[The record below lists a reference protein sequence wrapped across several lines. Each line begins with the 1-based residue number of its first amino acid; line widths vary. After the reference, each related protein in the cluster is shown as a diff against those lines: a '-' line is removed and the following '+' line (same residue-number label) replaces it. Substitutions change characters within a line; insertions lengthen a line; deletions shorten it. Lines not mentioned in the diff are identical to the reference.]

1 MGRRLNPTWRRATV
15 LVLIAILTALSV
27 FDWVTVQSPYGS
39 VGTAAGATLI
49 AVCGACCAAH
59 GVRPVT
65 AVAGIAACASFALC
79 LNALSVPLYWE
90 PALAFGAVV
99 TTARVPRRNRT
110 WLTVWLL
117 AIPTVALFTHSMF
130 TPDWPGNQSAG
141 RAAAVAVRTVALSWV
156 FLGFFFLLGVQL
168 RNRRDKISEL
178 EQQIEFAH
186 VRERTQI
193 AREMHDI
200 VAHTL
205 AGITALADGARYASK
220 HNPEVARGALETISA
235 ESRTALSQMRGLL
248 SVLRDDDAAA
258 PAGAAPGRRDFTA
271 LFDEARARGLDLSVE
286 GFDELPEDVPPLMLF
301 TLYRVCQEAITNM
314 LRHASAPEGALIFS
328 ADAKSVRVEAVNAA
342 PKSKHGPDGF
352 GLVGIRERV
361 AAHGG
366 RVNVTDDGGEFVLT
380 AEVPR

>member
-1 MGRRLNPTWRRATV
+1 MNLTWQRATV
-15 LVLIAILTALSV
+15 LVLVAILAV
-27 FDWVTVQSPYGS
+27 VFAFDWATVQSPYGAA
-39 VGTAAGATLI
+39 GTAAGAALI
-49 AVCGACCAAH
+49 VACGACCLAYGA
-59 GVRPVT
+59 RPVA
-65 AVAGIAACASFALC
+65 AVAGIAACASLALC
-79 LNALSVPLYWE
+79 LNALSIPLYWE

-99 TTARVPRRNRT
+99 TSSRVPRRDRA

-117 AIPTVALFTHSMF
+117 AIPTVALFTHGLF
-130 TPDWPGNQSAG
+130 AEDWPGGQSVG
-141 RAAAVAVRTVALSWV
+141 RAAAVASRAVALSWV
-156 FLGFFFLLGVQL
+156 FLGFFFLLGAQL
-168 RNRRDKISEL
+168 RNRREKISEL

-220 HNPEVARGALETISA
+220 ADPQVAQEALATISA
-235 ESRTALSQMRGLL
+235 ESRTALTQMRGLL
-248 SVLRDDDAAA
+248 SVLRDDDGA
-258 PAGAAPGRRDFTA
+258 PTGATPGRRDFAA
-271 LFDEARARGLDLSVE
+271 LFDDARNRGLDLTVT
-286 GFDELPEDVPPLMLF
+286 GFDELPEDLPALTQF
-301 TLYRVCQEAITNM
+301 TLYRICQEAITNM
-314 LRHASAPEGALIFS
+314 LRHASTPQGAITFS

-342 PKSKHGPDGF
+342 SKSKHGPDGF

-366 RVNVTDDGGEFVLT
+366 RVSVTNDGGEFVLT

>member
-1 MGRRLNPTWRRATV
+1 MNLTWQRATV
-15 LVLIAILTALSV
+15 LVLVAILAV
-27 FDWVTVQSPYGS
+27 VFAFDWATVQSPYGAA
-39 VGTAAGATLI
+39 GTAAGAALI
-49 AVCGACCAAH
+49 VACGACCLAYGA
-59 GVRPVT
+59 RPV
-65 AVAGIAACASFALC
+65 ASVAGIAACASLALC
-79 LNALSVPLYWE
+79 LNALSIPLYWE

-99 TTARVPRRNRT
+99 TSSRVPRRDRA

-117 AIPTVALFTHSMF
+117 AIPTVALFTHGLF
-130 TPDWPGNQSAG
+130 AEDWPGGQSVG
-141 RAAAVAVRTVALSWV
+141 RAAAVAARAVALSWV
-156 FLGFFFLLGVQL
+156 FLGFFFLLGAQL
-168 RNRRDKISEL
+168 RNRREKISEL

-220 HNPEVARGALETISA
+220 ADPQVAQEALATISA
-235 ESRTALSQMRGLL
+235 ESRTALTQMRGLL
-248 SVLRDDDAAA
+248 SVLRDDDGA
-258 PAGAAPGRRDFTA
+258 PTGATPGRRDFAA
-271 LFDEARARGLDLSVE
+271 LFDDARNRGLDLTVT
-286 GFDELPEDVPPLMLF
+286 GFDELPEDLPALTQF
-301 TLYRVCQEAITNM
+301 TLYRICQEAITNM
-314 LRHASAPEGALIFS
+314 LRHASTPQGAITFS

-342 PKSKHGPDGF
+342 SKSKHGPDGF

-366 RVNVTDDGGEFVLT
+366 RVSVTNDGGEFVLT

>member
-1 MGRRLNPTWRRATV
+1 MLA
-15 LVLIAILTALSV
+15 LIAILTALSV

-99 TTARVPRRNRT
+99 TTSRVPRRDRT

-130 TPDWPGNQSAG
+130 APDWPGSQSAG
-141 RAAAVAVRTVALSWV
+141 RAATVAARAVALSWV
-156 FLGFFFLLGVQL
+156 FLGFFFLLGAQL
-168 RNRRDKISEL
+168 RNRRETISEL

-258 PAGAAPGRRDFTA
+258 PTGAAPSRRDFTA
-271 LFDEARARGLDLSVE
+271 LFNEARARGLNLSVT
-286 GFDELPEDVPPLMLF
+286 GFDELPEDVPPLTLF

-314 LRHASAPEGALIFS
+314 LRHAPAPEGALAFS

-342 PKSKHGPDGF
+342 PKSKHGPNGF

>member
-1 MGRRLNPTWRRATV
+1 MNLTWQRATV
-15 LVLIAILTALSV
+15 LVLVAILAV
-27 FDWVTVQSPYGS
+27 VFAFDWATVQSPYGAA
-39 VGTAAGATLI
+39 GTAAGAALI
-49 AVCGACCAAH
+49 VACGACCLAYGA
-59 GVRPVT
+59 RPVA
-65 AVAGIAACASFALC
+65 AVAGIAACASLALC
-79 LNALSVPLYWE
+79 LNALSIPLYWE

-99 TTARVPRRNRT
+99 TSSRVPRRDRA

-117 AIPTVALFTHSMF
+117 AIPTVALFTHGLF
-130 TPDWPGNQSAG
+130 AEDWPGGQSVG
-141 RAAAVAVRTVALSWV
+141 RAAAVAARAVVLSWV
-156 FLGFFFLLGVQL
+156 FLGFFFLLGAQL
-168 RNRRDKISEL
+168 RNRREKISEL

-220 HNPEVARGALETISA
+220 ADPQVAQEALATISA
-235 ESRTALSQMRGLL
+235 ESRTALTQMRGLL
-248 SVLRDDDAAA
+248 SVLRDDDGA
-258 PAGAAPGRRDFTA
+258 PTGATPGRRDFAA
-271 LFDEARARGLDLSVE
+271 LFDDARNRGLDLTVT
-286 GFDELPEDVPPLMLF
+286 GFDELPEDLPALTQF
-301 TLYRVCQEAITNM
+301 TLYRICQEAITNM
-314 LRHASAPEGALIFS
+314 LRHASTPQGAITFS

-342 PKSKHGPDGF
+342 SKSKHGPDGF

-366 RVNVTDDGGEFVLT
+366 RVSVTNDGGEFVLT

>member
-1 MGRRLNPTWRRATV
+1 MNLTWQRATV
-15 LVLIAILTALSV
+15 LVLVAILAV
-27 FDWVTVQSPYGS
+27 VFAFDWATVQSPYGAA
-39 VGTAAGATLI
+39 GTAAGAALI
-49 AVCGACCAAH
+49 VACGACCLAYGA
-59 GVRPVT
+59 RPVA
-65 AVAGIAACASFALC
+65 AVAGIAACASLALC
-79 LNALSVPLYWE
+79 LNALSIPLYWE

-99 TTARVPRRNRT
+99 TSSRVPRRDRA

-117 AIPTVALFTHSMF
+117 AIPTVALFTHGLF
-130 TPDWPGNQSAG
+130 AEDWPGGQSVG
-141 RAAAVAVRTVALSWV
+141 RAAAIAARAVVLSWV
-156 FLGFFFLLGVQL
+156 FLGFFFLLGAQL
-168 RNRRDKISEL
+168 RNRREKISEL

-220 HNPEVARGALETISA
+220 ADPQVAQEALATISA
-235 ESRTALSQMRGLL
+235 ESRTALTQMRGLL
-248 SVLRDDDAAA
+248 SVLRDDD
-258 PAGAAPGRRDFTA
+258 GALTGATPGRRDFAA
-271 LFDEARARGLDLSVE
+271 LFDDARNRGLDLTVT
-286 GFDELPEDVPPLMLF
+286 GFDELPEDLPALTQF
-301 TLYRVCQEAITNM
+301 TLYRICQEAITNM
-314 LRHASAPEGALIFS
+314 LRHASTPQGAITFS

-342 PKSKHGPDGF
+342 SKSKHGPDGF

-366 RVNVTDDGGEFVLT
+366 RVSVTNDGGEFVLT

>member
-1 MGRRLNPTWRRATV
+1 MNLTWQRATV
-15 LVLIAILTALSV
+15 LVLVAILAV
-27 FDWVTVQSPYGS
+27 VFAFDWATVQSPYGAA
-39 VGTAAGATLI
+39 GTAAGAALI
-49 AVCGACCAAH
+49 VACGACCLAYGA
-59 GVRPVT
+59 RPVA
-65 AVAGIAACASFALC
+65 AVAGIAACASLALC
-79 LNALSVPLYWE
+79 LNALSIPLYWE

-99 TTARVPRRNRT
+99 TSSRVPRRDRA

-117 AIPTVALFTHSMF
+117 AIPTVALFTHGLF
-130 TPDWPGNQSAG
+130 AEDWPGGQSVG
-141 RAAAVAVRTVALSWV
+141 RAAAVAARAVALSWV
-156 FLGFFFLLGVQL
+156 FLGFFFLLGAQL
-168 RNRRDKISEL
+168 RNRREKISEL

-220 HNPEVARGALETISA
+220 ADPQVAQEALATISA
-235 ESRTALSQMRGLL
+235 ESRTALTQMRGLL
-248 SVLRDDDAAA
+248 SVLRDDDGA
-258 PAGAAPGRRDFTA
+258 PTGATPGRRDFAA
-271 LFDEARARGLDLSVE
+271 LFDDARNRGLDLTVT
-286 GFDELPEDVPPLMLF
+286 GFDELPEDLPALTQF
-301 TLYRVCQEAITNM
+301 TLYRICQEAITNM
-314 LRHASAPEGALIFS
+314 LRHASTPQGAITFS

-342 PKSKHGPDGF
+342 SKSKHGPDGF

-366 RVNVTDDGGEFVLT
+366 RVSVTDDGGEFVLT

>member
-1 MGRRLNPTWRRATV
+1 MNLTWQRATV
-15 LVLIAILTALSV
+15 LVLVAILAV
-27 FDWVTVQSPYGS
+27 VFAFDWATVQCPYGAA
-39 VGTAAGATLI
+39 GTAAGAALI
-49 AVCGACCAAH
+49 VACGACCLAYGA
-59 GVRPVT
+59 RPVA
-65 AVAGIAACASFALC
+65 AVAGIAACASLALC
-79 LNALSVPLYWE
+79 LNALSIPLYWE

-99 TTARVPRRNRT
+99 TSSRVPRRDRA

-117 AIPTVALFTHSMF
+117 AIPTVALFTHGLF
-130 TPDWPGNQSAG
+130 AEDWPGGQSVG
-141 RAAAVAVRTVALSWV
+141 RAAAVAARAVALSWV
-156 FLGFFFLLGVQL
+156 FLGFFFLLGAQL
-168 RNRRDKISEL
+168 RNRREKISEL

-220 HNPEVARGALETISA
+220 ADPQVAQEALATISA
-235 ESRTALSQMRGLL
+235 ESRTALTQMRGLL
-248 SVLRDDDAAA
+248 SVLRDDDGA
-258 PAGAAPGRRDFTA
+258 PTGATPGRRDFAA
-271 LFDEARARGLDLSVE
+271 LFDDARNRGLDLTVT
-286 GFDELPEDVPPLMLF
+286 GFDELPEDLPALTQF
-301 TLYRVCQEAITNM
+301 TLYRICQEAITNM
-314 LRHASAPEGALIFS
+314 LRHASTPQGAITFS

-342 PKSKHGPDGF
+342 SKSKHGPDGF

-366 RVNVTDDGGEFVLT
+366 RVSVTNDGGEFVLT

>member
-1 MGRRLNPTWRRATV
+1 MNLTWQRATV
-15 LVLIAILTALSV
+15 LVLVAILAV
-27 FDWVTVQSPYGS
+27 VFAFDWATVQSPYGAA
-39 VGTAAGATLI
+39 GTAAGAALI
-49 AVCGACCAAH
+49 VACGACCLAYGARPAA
-59 GVRPVT
+59 
-65 AVAGIAACASFALC
+65 AVAGIAACASLALC
-79 LNALSVPLYWE
+79 LNALSIPLYWE

-99 TTARVPRRNRT
+99 TSSRVPRRDRA

-117 AIPTVALFTHSMF
+117 AIPTVALFTHGLF
-130 TPDWPGNQSAG
+130 AEDWPGGQSVG
-141 RAAAVAVRTVALSWV
+141 RAAAVAARAVALSWV
-156 FLGFFFLLGVQL
+156 FLGFFFLLGAQL
-168 RNRRDKISEL
+168 RNRREKISEL

-220 HNPEVARGALETISA
+220 ADPQVAQEALATISA
-235 ESRTALSQMRGLL
+235 ESRTALTQMRGLL
-248 SVLRDDDAAA
+248 SVLRDDDGA
-258 PAGAAPGRRDFTA
+258 PTGATPGRRDFAA
-271 LFDEARARGLDLSVE
+271 LFDDARNRGLDLTVT
-286 GFDELPEDVPPLMLF
+286 GFDELPEDLPALTQF
-301 TLYRVCQEAITNM
+301 TLYRICQEAITNM
-314 LRHASAPEGALIFS
+314 LRHASTPQGAITFS

-342 PKSKHGPDGF
+342 SKSKHGPDGF

-366 RVNVTDDGGEFVLT
+366 RVSVTNDGGEFVLT

>member
-1 MGRRLNPTWRRATV
+1 MNLTWQRATV
-15 LVLIAILTALSV
+15 LVLVAILAV
-27 FDWVTVQSPYGS
+27 VFAFDWATVQSPYGAA
-39 VGTAAGATLI
+39 GTAAGAALI
-49 AVCGACCAAH
+49 VACGACCLAYGA
-59 GVRPVT
+59 RPVA
-65 AVAGIAACASFALC
+65 AVAGIAACASLALC
-79 LNALSVPLYWE
+79 LNALSIPLYWE

-99 TTARVPRRNRT
+99 TSSRVPRRDRA

-117 AIPTVALFTHSMF
+117 AIPTVALFTHGLF
-130 TPDWPGNQSAG
+130 AEDWPGGQSVG
-141 RAAAVAVRTVALSWV
+141 RAAAVAARAVALSWV
-156 FLGFFFLLGVQL
+156 FLGFFFLLGAQL
-168 RNRRDKISEL
+168 RNRREKISEL

-220 HNPEVARGALETISA
+220 ADPQVAQEALATISA
-235 ESRTALSQMRGLL
+235 ESRTALTQMRGLL
-248 SVLRDDDAAA
+248 SVLRDDDGA
-258 PAGAAPGRRDFTA
+258 PTGATPGRRDFAA
-271 LFDEARARGLDLSVE
+271 LFDDARNRGLDLTVT
-286 GFDELPEDVPPLMLF
+286 GFDELPEDLPALTQF
-301 TLYRVCQEAITNM
+301 TLYRICQEAITNM
-314 LRHASAPEGALIFS
+314 LRHASTPQGAITFS

-342 PKSKHGPDGF
+342 SKSKHGPDGF

-366 RVNVTDDGGEFVLT
+366 RVSVTNDGGEFVLT

>member
-1 MGRRLNPTWRRATV
+1 MNLTWQRATV
-15 LVLIAILTALSV
+15 LVLVAILAV
-27 FDWVTVQSPYGS
+27 VFAFDWATVQSPYGAA
-39 VGTAAGATLI
+39 GTAAGAALI
-49 AVCGACCAAH
+49 VACGACCLAYGA
-59 GVRPVT
+59 RPVA
-65 AVAGIAACASFALC
+65 AVAGIAACASLALC
-79 LNALSVPLYWE
+79 LNALSIPLYWE

-99 TTARVPRRNRT
+99 TSSRVPRRDRA

-117 AIPTVALFTHSMF
+117 AIPTVALFTHGLF
-130 TPDWPGNQSAG
+130 AEDWPGGQSVG
-141 RAAAVAVRTVALSWV
+141 RAAAVAARAVVLSWV
-156 FLGFFFLLGVQL
+156 FLGFFFLLGAQL
-168 RNRRDKISEL
+168 RNRREKISEL

-220 HNPEVARGALETISA
+220 ADPQVAQEALATISA
-235 ESRTALSQMRGLL
+235 ESRTALTQMRGLL
-248 SVLRDDDAAA
+248 SVLRDDDGA
-258 PAGAAPGRRDFTA
+258 PAGATPGRRDFAA
-271 LFDEARARGLDLSVE
+271 LFDDARNRGLDLTVT
-286 GFDELPEDVPPLMLF
+286 GFDELPEDLPALTQF
-301 TLYRVCQEAITNM
+301 TLYRICQEAITNM
-314 LRHASAPEGALIFS
+314 LRHASTPQGAITFS

-366 RVNVTDDGGEFVLT
+366 RVNVTEIGRASCRERV
-380 AEVPR
+380 

>member
-1 MGRRLNPTWRRATV
+1 MNLTWQRATV
-15 LVLIAILTALSV
+15 LVLVAILAV
-27 FDWVTVQSPYGS
+27 VFAFDWATVQSPYGAA
-39 VGTAAGATLI
+39 GTAAGAALI
-49 AVCGACCAAH
+49 VACGACCLAYGA
-59 GVRPVT
+59 RPVA
-65 AVAGIAACASFALC
+65 AVAGIAACASLALC
-79 LNALSVPLYWE
+79 LNALSIPLYWE

-99 TTARVPRRNRT
+99 TSSRVPRRDRA

-117 AIPTVALFTHSMF
+117 AIPTVALFTHGLF
-130 TPDWPGNQSAG
+130 AEDWPGGQSVG
-141 RAAAVAVRTVALSWV
+141 RAAAIAARAVVLSWV
-156 FLGFFFLLGVQL
+156 FLGFFFLLGAQL
-168 RNRRDKISEL
+168 RNRREKISEL

-220 HNPEVARGALETISA
+220 ADPQVAQEALATISA
-235 ESRTALSQMRGLL
+235 ESRTALTQMRGLL
-248 SVLRDDDAAA
+248 SVLRDDDGA
-258 PAGAAPGRRDFTA
+258 PTGATPGRRDFAA
-271 LFDEARARGLDLSVE
+271 LFDDARNRGLDLTVT
-286 GFDELPEDVPPLMLF
+286 GFDELPEDLPALTQF
-301 TLYRVCQEAITNM
+301 TLYRICQEAITNM
-314 LRHASAPEGALIFS
+314 LRHASTPQGAITFS

-342 PKSKHGPDGF
+342 SKSKHGPDGC

-366 RVNVTDDGGEFVLT
+366 RVSVTNDGGEFVLT

>member
-27 FDWVTVQSPYGS
+27 FDWVTVQSRYGS

-59 GVRPVT
+59 GARPVAT
-65 AVAGIAACASFALC
+65 VAGIAACASVALC
-79 LNALSVPLYWE
+79 LNALSVPLYWV

-99 TTARVPRRNRT
+99 TTSRVPRRNRT

-130 TPDWPGNQSAG
+130 TPDWPGSQSAA
-141 RAAAVAVRTVALSWV
+141 RTATVAVRAVALSWV
-156 FLGFFFLLGVQL
+156 FLGFFFLLGAQL
-168 RNRRDKISEL
+168 RNRREKISEL

-220 HNPEVARGALETISA
+220 ADPQVAQEALATISA
-235 ESRTALSQMRGLL
+235 ESRTALTQMRGLL
-248 SVLRDDDAAA
+248 SVLRDDDGA
-258 PAGAAPGRRDFTA
+258 PTGATPGRRDFAA
-271 LFDEARARGLDLSVE
+271 LFDDARNRGLGLTVT
-286 GFDELPEDVPPLMLF
+286 GFDELPEDLPALTQF
-301 TLYRVCQEAITNM
+301 TLYRICQEAITNM
-314 LRHASAPEGALIFS
+314 LRHASTPQGAITFS

-342 PKSKHGPDGF
+342 SKSKHGPDGF

-366 RVNVTDDGGEFVLT
+366 RVSVTNDGGEFVLT

>member
-1 MGRRLNPTWRRATV
+1 MNLTWQRATV
-15 LVLIAILTALSV
+15 LVLVAILAV
-27 FDWVTVQSPYGS
+27 VFAFDWATVQSPYGAA
-39 VGTAAGATLI
+39 GTAAGAALI
-49 AVCGACCAAH
+49 VACGACCLAYGA
-59 GVRPVT
+59 RPVA
-65 AVAGIAACASFALC
+65 AVAGIAACASLALC
-79 LNALSVPLYWE
+79 LNALSIPLYWE

-99 TTARVPRRNRT
+99 TSSRVPRRDRA

-117 AIPTVALFTHSMF
+117 AIPTVALFTHGLF
-130 TPDWPGNQSAG
+130 AEDWPGGQSVG
-141 RAAAVAVRTVALSWV
+141 RAAAVAARAVALSWV
-156 FLGFFFLLGVQL
+156 FLGFFFLLGAQL
-168 RNRRDKISEL
+168 RNRREKISVL

-220 HNPEVARGALETISA
+220 ADPQVAQEALATISA
-235 ESRTALSQMRGLL
+235 ESRTALTQMRGLL
-248 SVLRDDDAAA
+248 SVLRDDDGA
-258 PAGAAPGRRDFTA
+258 PTGATPGRRDFAA
-271 LFDEARARGLDLSVE
+271 LFDDARNRGLDLTVT
-286 GFDELPEDVPPLMLF
+286 GFDELPEDLPALTQF
-301 TLYRVCQEAITNM
+301 TLYRICQEAITNM
-314 LRHASAPEGALIFS
+314 LRHASTPQGAITFS

-342 PKSKHGPDGF
+342 SKSKHGPDGF

-366 RVNVTDDGGEFVLT
+366 RVSVTNDGGEFVLT

>member
-1 MGRRLNPTWRRATV
+1 MNLTWQRATV
-15 LVLIAILTALSV
+15 LVLVAILAV
-27 FDWVTVQSPYGS
+27 VFAFDWATVQSPYGAA
-39 VGTAAGATLI
+39 GTAAGAALI
-49 AVCGACCAAH
+49 VACGACCLAYGA
-59 GVRPVT
+59 RPVA
-65 AVAGIAACASFALC
+65 AVAGIAACASLALC
-79 LNALSVPLYWE
+79 LNALSIPLYWE

-99 TTARVPRRNRT
+99 TSSRVPRRDRA

-117 AIPTVALFTHSMF
+117 AIPTVALFTHGLF
-130 TPDWPGNQSAG
+130 AEDWPGGQSVG
-141 RAAAVAVRTVALSWV
+141 RAAAVAARAVVLSWV
-156 FLGFFFLLGVQL
+156 FLGFFFLLGAQL
-168 RNRRDKISEL
+168 RNRREKISEL

-220 HNPEVARGALETISA
+220 ADPQVAQEALATIRA
-235 ESRTALSQMRGLL
+235 ESRTALTQMRGLL
-248 SVLRDDDAAA
+248 SVLRDDDGA
-258 PAGAAPGRRDFTA
+258 PTGATPGRRDFAA
-271 LFDEARARGLDLSVE
+271 LFDDARNRGLDLTVT
-286 GFDELPEDVPPLMLF
+286 GFDELPEDLPALTQF
-301 TLYRVCQEAITNM
+301 TLYRICQEAITNM
-314 LRHASAPEGALIFS
+314 LRHASTPQGAITFS

-342 PKSKHGPDGF
+342 SKSKHGPDGF

-366 RVNVTDDGGEFVLT
+366 RVSVTNDGGEFVLT

>member
-1 MGRRLNPTWRRATV
+1 MNLTWQRATV
-15 LVLIAILTALSV
+15 LVFVAILAV
-27 FDWVTVQSPYGS
+27 VFAFDWATVQSPYGAA
-39 VGTAAGATLI
+39 GTAAGAALI
-49 AVCGACCAAH
+49 VACGACCLAYGA
-59 GVRPVT
+59 RPVA
-65 AVAGIAACASFALC
+65 AVAGIAACASLALC
-79 LNALSVPLYWE
+79 LNALSIPLYWE

-99 TTARVPRRNRT
+99 TSSRVPRRDRA

-117 AIPTVALFTHSMF
+117 AIPTVALFTHGLF
-130 TPDWPGNQSAG
+130 AEDWPGGQSVG
-141 RAAAVAVRTVALSWV
+141 RAAAVAARAVALSWV
-156 FLGFFFLLGVQL
+156 FLGFFFLLGAQL
-168 RNRRDKISEL
+168 RNRREKISEL

-220 HNPEVARGALETISA
+220 ADPQVAQEALATISA
-235 ESRTALSQMRGLL
+235 ESRTALTQMRGLL
-248 SVLRDDDAAA
+248 SVLRDDDGA
-258 PAGAAPGRRDFTA
+258 PTGATPGRRDFAA
-271 LFDEARARGLDLSVE
+271 LFDDARNRGLDLTVT
-286 GFDELPEDVPPLMLF
+286 GFDELPEDLPALTQF
-301 TLYRVCQEAITNM
+301 TLYRICQEAITNM
-314 LRHASAPEGALIFS
+314 LRHASTPQGAITFS

-342 PKSKHGPDGF
+342 SKSKHGPDGF

-366 RVNVTDDGGEFVLT
+366 RVSVTNDGGEFVLT

>member
-1 MGRRLNPTWRRATV
+1 MNITWQRATT
-15 LVLIAILTALSV
+15 LVVIAILTLLFA
-27 FDWVTVQSPYGS
+27 FDWVTVQSPYGAA
-39 VGTAAGATLI
+39 GTAAGAALI
-49 AVCGACCAAH
+49 AVCGACCAAYD
-59 GVRPVT
+59 VRPAA

-79 LNALSVPLYWE
+79 LVALSVPLYWE

-99 TTARVPRRNRT
+99 TSSRVPRRDRT

-130 TPDWPGNQSAG
+130 TPDWPGGQSAW
-141 RAAAVAVRTVALSWV
+141 RDAAVAVRTVALSWV
-156 FLGFFFLLGVQL
+156 FLGFFFLLGAQL
-168 RNRRDKISEL
+168 RNRREKISEL

-205 AGITALADGARYASK
+205 AGITTLADGARYASK
-220 HNPEVARGALETISA
+220 HNPEVARDALVTISA

-248 SVLRDDDAAA
+248 SVLRDDDATA
-258 PAGAAPGRRDFTA
+258 PTGAAPGRRDFTA
-271 LFDEARARGLDLSVE
+271 LFNDARARGLDLTVA
-286 GFDELPEDVPPLMLF
+286 GFDELPEDMPPLTLF
-301 TLYRVCQEAITNM
+301 TIYRVCQEAITNM
-314 LRHASAPEGALIFS
+314 LRHAPAPEGALTFS

-342 PKSKHGPDGF
+342 PTSKHDPDGF

-366 RVNVTDDGGEFVLT
+366 RVSVTDDGGEFVLT

>member
-1 MGRRLNPTWRRATV
+1 M
-15 LVLIAILTALSV
+15 LVLIALLTALFV

-49 AVCGACCAAH
+49 AMCGVCCAAY
-59 GVRPVT
+59 GVRPVP
-65 AVAGIAACASFALC
+65 AVAGIAACASLALC

-99 TTARVPRRNRT
+99 TTSRVPRRDRT

-117 AIPTVALFTHSMF
+117 AIPTVALFTHGLF
-130 TPDWPGNQSAG
+130 TPGWPGGQSVA
-141 RAAAVAVRTVALSWV
+141 RAAAVAARAVALSWV
-156 FLGFFFLLGVQL
+156 FLGFFFLLGAQL
-168 RNRRDKISEL
+168 RNRREKISEL

-220 HNPEVARGALETISA
+220 HNPEVARNALETISA

-258 PAGAAPGRRDFTA
+258 PTGAVPGRRDFTA
-271 LFDEARARGLDLSVE
+271 LFNEARARGLDLSVA
-286 GFDELPEDVPPLMLF
+286 GFDELPEDVPPLTLF

-314 LRHASAPEGALIFS
+314 LRHASAPEGALTFS

-366 RVNVTDDGGEFVLT
+366 RVNVTDDDGEFVLT

>member
-1 MGRRLNPTWRRATV
+1 MNLTWQRATV
-15 LVLIAILTALSV
+15 LVLVAILAV
-27 FDWVTVQSPYGS
+27 VFAFDWATVQSPYGAA
-39 VGTAAGATLI
+39 GTAAGAALI
-49 AVCGACCAAH
+49 VACGACCLSYGA
-59 GVRPVT
+59 RPVA
-65 AVAGIAACASFALC
+65 AVAGIAACASLALC
-79 LNALSVPLYWE
+79 LNALSIPLYWE

-99 TTARVPRRNRT
+99 TSSRVPRRDRA

-117 AIPTVALFTHSMF
+117 AIPTVALFTHGLF
-130 TPDWPGNQSAG
+130 AEDWPGGQSVG
-141 RAAAVAVRTVALSWV
+141 RAAAIAARAVVLSWV
-156 FLGFFFLLGVQL
+156 FLGFFFLLGAQL
-168 RNRRDKISEL
+168 RNRREKISEL

-220 HNPEVARGALETISA
+220 ADPQVAQEALATISA
-235 ESRTALSQMRGLL
+235 ESRTALTQMRGLL
-248 SVLRDDDAAA
+248 SVLRDDDGA
-258 PAGAAPGRRDFTA
+258 PTGATPGRRDFAA
-271 LFDEARARGLDLSVE
+271 LFDDARNRGLDLTVT
-286 GFDELPEDVPPLMLF
+286 GFDELPEDLPALTQF
-301 TLYRVCQEAITNM
+301 TLYRICQEAITNM
-314 LRHASAPEGALIFS
+314 LRHASTPQGAITFS

-342 PKSKHGPDGF
+342 SKSKHGPDGF

-366 RVNVTDDGGEFVLT
+366 RVSVTNDGGEFVLT

>member
-1 MGRRLNPTWRRATV
+1 MTLPWQRATV
-15 LVLIAILTALSV
+15 LVLVAILAV
-27 FDWVTVQSPYGS
+27 VFAFDWATVQSPYGAA
-39 VGTAAGATLI
+39 GTAAGAALI
-49 AVCGACCAAH
+49 VACGACCLAYGA
-59 GVRPVT
+59 RPVA
-65 AVAGIAACASFALC
+65 AVAGIAACASLALC
-79 LNALSVPLYWE
+79 LNALSIPLYWE

-99 TTARVPRRNRT
+99 TSSRVPRRDRA

-117 AIPTVALFTHSMF
+117 AIPTVALFTHGLF
-130 TPDWPGNQSAG
+130 AEDWPGGQSVG
-141 RAAAVAVRTVALSWV
+141 RAAAVAARAVALSWV
-156 FLGFFFLLGVQL
+156 FLGFFFLLGAQL
-168 RNRRDKISEL
+168 RNRREKISEL

-220 HNPEVARGALETISA
+220 ADPQVAQEALATISA
-235 ESRTALSQMRGLL
+235 ESRTALTQMRGLL
-248 SVLRDDDAAA
+248 SVLRDDDGA
-258 PAGAAPGRRDFTA
+258 PTGATPGRRDFAA
-271 LFDEARARGLDLSVE
+271 LFDDARNRGLDLTVT
-286 GFDELPEDVPPLMLF
+286 GFDELPEDLPALTQFNLH
-301 TLYRVCQEAITNM
+301 RICQEAITNM
-314 LRHASAPEGALIFS
+314 LRHASTPQGAITFS

-342 PKSKHGPDGF
+342 SKSKHGPDGF

-366 RVNVTDDGGEFVLT
+366 RVSVTNDGGEFVLT

>member
-1 MGRRLNPTWRRATV
+1 MV
-15 LVLIAILTALSV
+15 LALIAILTALSV

-39 VGTAAGATLI
+39 AGTAAGATLI
-49 AVCGACCAAH
+49 TVCGACCAAH

-99 TTARVPRRNRT
+99 TTSRVPRRDRT

-117 AIPTVALFTHSMF
+117 AIPTVALFTHGMF
-130 TPDWPGNQSAG
+130 TSDWPGSQSAG
-141 RAAAVAVRTVALSWV
+141 HAAAVAARTVALSWV
-156 FLGFFFLLGVQL
+156 VLGFFLLLGAQL
-168 RNRRDKISEL
+168 RNRREKISEL

-220 HNPEVARGALETISA
+220 HDPEVARDALETISA

-258 PAGAAPGRRDFTA
+258 PTGTAPGQRDFTA
-271 LFDEARARGLDLSVE
+271 LFNEARARGLDLNVV
-286 GFDELPEDVPPLMLF
+286 GFDELPEDVSPLTLF

-314 LRHASAPEGALIFS
+314 LRHAPAPEGALTFS

-366 RVNVTDDGGEFVLT
+366 RVNVTDDRGEFVLT

>member
-1 MGRRLNPTWRRATV
+1 MNLTWQRATV
-15 LVLIAILTALSV
+15 LVLVAILAV
-27 FDWVTVQSPYGS
+27 VFAFDWATVQSPYGAA
-39 VGTAAGATLI
+39 GTAAGAALI
-49 AVCGACCAAH
+49 VACGACCLAYGA
-59 GVRPVT
+59 RPVA
-65 AVAGIAACASFALC
+65 AVAGIAACASLALC
-79 LNALSVPLYWE
+79 LNALSIPLYWE

-99 TTARVPRRNRT
+99 TSSRVPRRDRA

-117 AIPTVALFTHSMF
+117 AIPTVALFTHGLF
-130 TPDWPGNQSAG
+130 AEDWPGGQSVG
-141 RAAAVAVRTVALSWV
+141 RAAAVAARAVVLSWV
-156 FLGFFFLLGVQL
+156 FLGFFFLLGAQL
-168 RNRRDKISEL
+168 RNRREKISEL

-220 HNPEVARGALETISA
+220 ADPQVAQEALATVSA
-235 ESRTALSQMRGLL
+235 ESRTALTQMRGLL
-248 SVLRDDDAAA
+248 SVLRDDDGA
-258 PAGAAPGRRDFTA
+258 PTGATPGRRDFAA
-271 LFDEARARGLDLSVE
+271 LFDDARNRGLDLTVT
-286 GFDELPEDVPPLMLF
+286 GFDELPEDLPALTQF
-301 TLYRVCQEAITNM
+301 TLYRICQEAITNM
-314 LRHASAPEGALIFS
+314 LRHASTPQGAITFS

-342 PKSKHGPDGF
+342 SKSKHGPDGF

-366 RVNVTDDGGEFVLT
+366 RVSVTNDGGEFVLT

>member
-1 MGRRLNPTWRRATV
+1 MNLTWQRATV
-15 LVLIAILTALSV
+15 LVLVAILAV
-27 FDWVTVQSPYGS
+27 VFAFDWATVQSPYGAA
-39 VGTAAGATLI
+39 GTAAGAALI
-49 AVCGACCAAH
+49 VACGACCLAYGA
-59 GVRPVT
+59 RPVA
-65 AVAGIAACASFALC
+65 AVAGIAACASLALC
-79 LNALSVPLYWE
+79 LNALSIPLYWE

-99 TTARVPRRNRT
+99 TSSRVPRRDRA

-117 AIPTVALFTHSMF
+117 AIPTVALFTHGLF
-130 TPDWPGNQSAG
+130 AEDWPGGQSVG
-141 RAAAVAVRTVALSWV
+141 RAAAVAARAVALSWV
-156 FLGFFFLLGVQL
+156 FLGFFFLLGAQL
-168 RNRRDKISEL
+168 RNRREKISEL

-220 HNPEVARGALETISA
+220 ADPQVAQEALATISA
-235 ESRTALSQMRGLL
+235 ESRTALTQMRGLL
-248 SVLRDDDAAA
+248 SVLRDDDGA
-258 PAGAAPGRRDFTA
+258 PTGATPGRRDFAA
-271 LFDEARARGLDLSVE
+271 LFDDARNRGLDLTVT
-286 GFDELPEDVPPLMLF
+286 GFDELPKDLPALTQF
-301 TLYRVCQEAITNM
+301 TLYRICQEAITNM
-314 LRHASAPEGALIFS
+314 LRHASTPQGAITFS

-342 PKSKHGPDGF
+342 SKSKHGPDGF

-366 RVNVTDDGGEFVLT
+366 RVSVTNDGGEFVLT

>member
-1 MGRRLNPTWRRATV
+1 MNLTWQRATV
-15 LVLIAILTALSV
+15 LVLVAILAV
-27 FDWVTVQSPYGS
+27 VFAFDWATVQSPYGAA
-39 VGTAAGATLI
+39 GTAAGAALI
-49 AVCGACCAAH
+49 VACGACCLAYGA
-59 GVRPVT
+59 RPVA
-65 AVAGIAACASFALC
+65 AVAGIAACASLALC
-79 LNALSVPLYWE
+79 LNALSIPLYWE

-99 TTARVPRRNRT
+99 TSSRVPRRDRA

-117 AIPTVALFTHSMF
+117 AIPTVALFTHGLF
-130 TPDWPGNQSAG
+130 AEDWPGGQSVG
-141 RAAAVAVRTVALSWV
+141 RAAAVAARAVALSWV
-156 FLGFFFLLGVQL
+156 FLGFFFLLGAQL
-168 RNRRDKISEL
+168 RNRREKISEL

-220 HNPEVARGALETISA
+220 AEPQVAQEALATISA
-235 ESRTALSQMRGLL
+235 ESRTALTQMRGLL
-248 SVLRDDDAAA
+248 SVLRDDDGA
-258 PAGAAPGRRDFTA
+258 PTGATPGRRDFAA
-271 LFDEARARGLDLSVE
+271 LFDDARNRGLDLTVT
-286 GFDELPEDVPPLMLF
+286 GFDELPEDLPALTQF
-301 TLYRVCQEAITNM
+301 TLYRICQEAITNM
-314 LRHASAPEGALIFS
+314 LRHASTPQGAITFS

-342 PKSKHGPDGF
+342 SKSKHGPDGF

-366 RVNVTDDGGEFVLT
+366 RVSVTNDGGEFVLT

>member
-1 MGRRLNPTWRRATV
+1 MNLTWQRATV
-15 LVLIAILTALSV
+15 LVLVAILAV
-27 FDWVTVQSPYGS
+27 VFAFDWATVQSPYGAA
-39 VGTAAGATLI
+39 GTAAGAALI
-49 AVCGACCAAH
+49 VACGACCLAYGA
-59 GVRPVT
+59 RPVA
-65 AVAGIAACASFALC
+65 AVAGIAACASLALC
-79 LNALSVPLYWE
+79 LNALSIPLYWE

-99 TTARVPRRNRT
+99 TSSRVPRRDRA

-117 AIPTVALFTHSMF
+117 AIPTVALFTHGLF
-130 TPDWPGNQSAG
+130 AEDWPGGQSVG
-141 RAAAVAVRTVALSWV
+141 RAAAVAARAVALSWV
-156 FLGFFFLLGVQL
+156 FLGFFFLLGAQL
-168 RNRRDKISEL
+168 RNRREKISEL

-220 HNPEVARGALETISA
+220 ADPQVAQEALATISA
-235 ESRTALSQMRGLL
+235 ESRTALTQMRGLL
-248 SVLRDDDAAA
+248 SVLRDDDGA
-258 PAGAAPGRRDFTA
+258 PTGATPGRRDFAA
-271 LFDEARARGLDLSVE
+271 LFDDARNRGLDLTVT
-286 GFDELPEDVPPLMLF
+286 GFDELPEDLPALTQF
-301 TLYRVCQEAITNM
+301 TLYRICQEAITNM
-314 LRHASAPEGALIFS
+314 LRHASTPQGAITFS

-342 PKSKHGPDGF
+342 SKSKHGPDGF

-366 RVNVTDDGGEFVLT
+366 RVSVTNDGGKFVLT

>member
-1 MGRRLNPTWRRATV
+1 MNLTWQRATV
-15 LVLIAILTALSV
+15 LVLVAILAV
-27 FDWVTVQSPYGS
+27 VFAFDWATVQSPYGAA
-39 VGTAAGATLI
+39 GTAAGAALI
-49 AVCGACCAAH
+49 VACGACCLAYGA
-59 GVRPVT
+59 RPVA
-65 AVAGIAACASFALC
+65 AVAGIAACASLALC
-79 LNALSVPLYWE
+79 LNALSIPLYWE

-99 TTARVPRRNRT
+99 TSSRVPRSDRA

-117 AIPTVALFTHSMF
+117 AIPTVALFTHGLF
-130 TPDWPGNQSAG
+130 AEDWPGGQSVG
-141 RAAAVAVRTVALSWV
+141 RAAAVAARAVALSWV
-156 FLGFFFLLGVQL
+156 FLGFFFLLGAQL
-168 RNRRDKISEL
+168 RNRREKISEL

-220 HNPEVARGALETISA
+220 ADPQVAQEALATISA
-235 ESRTALSQMRGLL
+235 ESRTALTQMRGLL
-248 SVLRDDDAAA
+248 SVLRDDDGA
-258 PAGAAPGRRDFTA
+258 PTGATPGRRDFAA
-271 LFDEARARGLDLSVE
+271 LFDDARNRGLDLTVT
-286 GFDELPEDVPPLMLF
+286 GFDELPEDLPALTQF
-301 TLYRVCQEAITNM
+301 TLYRICQEAITNM
-314 LRHASAPEGALIFS
+314 LRHASTPQGAITFS

-342 PKSKHGPDGF
+342 SKSKHGPDGF

-366 RVNVTDDGGEFVLT
+366 RVSVTNDGGEFVLT

>member
-1 MGRRLNPTWRRATV
+1 MNLTWQRATV
-15 LVLIAILTALSV
+15 LVLVAILAV
-27 FDWVTVQSPYGS
+27 VFAFDWATVQSPYGAA
-39 VGTAAGATLI
+39 GTAAGAALI
-49 AVCGACCAAH
+49 VACGACCLAYGA
-59 GVRPVT
+59 RPVA
-65 AVAGIAACASFALC
+65 AVAGIAACASLALC
-79 LNALSVPLYWE
+79 LNALSIPLYWE

-99 TTARVPRRNRT
+99 TSSRVPRRDRA

-117 AIPTVALFTHSMF
+117 AIPTVALFTHGLF
-130 TPDWPGNQSAG
+130 AEDWPGGQSVG
-141 RAAAVAVRTVALSWV
+141 RAAAVAARAVALSWV
-156 FLGFFFLLGVQL
+156 LLGFFFLLGAQL
-168 RNRRDKISEL
+168 RNRREKISEL

-220 HNPEVARGALETISA
+220 ADPQVAQEALATISA
-235 ESRTALSQMRGLL
+235 ESRTALTQMRGLL
-248 SVLRDDDAAA
+248 SVLRDDDGA
-258 PAGAAPGRRDFTA
+258 PTGATPGRRDFAA
-271 LFDEARARGLDLSVE
+271 LFDDARNRGLDLTVT
-286 GFDELPEDVPPLMLF
+286 GFDELPEDLPALTQF
-301 TLYRVCQEAITNM
+301 TLYRICQEAITNM
-314 LRHASAPEGALIFS
+314 LRHASTPQGAITFS

-342 PKSKHGPDGF
+342 SKSKHGPDGF

-366 RVNVTDDGGEFVLT
+366 RVSVTNDGGEFVLT